1 MITNTLYTQ
10 PVFGT
15 VFTPSPHSG
24 IGIDPKE
31 ILNAQLADSIAVL
44 VLSILAMAV
53 GIWLVKLF
61 SKEDAPPGVDT
72 GLASILALMLMIGGL
87 LFVHLEVRN
96 ISRVIFSPNVVI
108 YEATKSLTK

>member
-53 GIWLVKLF
+53 GI
-61 SKEDAPPGVDT
+61 
-72 GLASILALMLMIGGL
+72 
-87 LFVHLEVRN
+87 
-96 ISRVIFSPNVVI
+96 
-108 YEATKSLTK
+108 